1 MKKLLSILLCVLLSL
16 SSLPITVMA
25 EESQTVNV
33 YDTETFGE
41 MPASD
46 DKPEETTTE
55 NTTSDPMTDNKVSS
69 FVATSDNNPT
79 IDSDDPDSSDSGSV
93 FSWVSLIV
101 ALVVIGCVV
110 AVLIIMKKKYQE
122 KSANK

>member
-1 MKKLLSILLCVLLSL
+1 MKRLLSILLCVLLSL

-33 YDTETFGE
+33 YDAETFGK

-55 NTTSDPMTDNKVSS
+55 NTTSDPTTDNTVSS

-79 IDSDDPDSSDSGSV
+79 HRLRRSRFIRQRLGFQLGFPHRRARRYRLCSRSPHHYEEKISRK
-93 FSWVSLIV
+93 
-101 ALVVIGCVV
+101 IG
-110 AVLIIMKKKYQE
+110 K
-122 KSANK
+122 